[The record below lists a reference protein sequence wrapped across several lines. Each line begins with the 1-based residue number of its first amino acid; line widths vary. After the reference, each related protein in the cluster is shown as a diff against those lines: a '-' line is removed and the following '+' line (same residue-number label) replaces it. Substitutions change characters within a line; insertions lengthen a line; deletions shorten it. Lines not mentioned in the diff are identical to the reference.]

1 MHRKRLHIVS
11 FDIPVPVNY
20 GGAIDIF
27 YKIKALYEKG
37 VKIHLHCF
45 EYDRK
50 PAAILDEMCETVQY
64 YKRDISKTKLL
75 SIKPYIVVSRSDNE
89 LLKNLLKDHAPIL
102 FEGLHSCFFLD
113 NPKLKNRR
121 KIVRTHNIE
130 HDYYSNLAK
139 IEKDIFRRTYFKS
152 EATKLK
158 RFEKILEIA
167 DSIAAISKNDREHL
181 RRKFNNVITV
191 SAFHP
196 HKLVEIDQQISD
208 FALYH
213 GSLDVG
219 ENNEAALFLVNEVF
233 NDINVK
239 FCIAG
244 NKPSKE
250 LQEAVNKNPNISLL
264 SGVDSEKI
272 YEIISKAQINI
283 LTTQQNTGI
292 KLKLLA
298 ALYKGKHCIV
308 NSPMV
313 EKTGLEELC
322 VIRNSAADIKESIK
336 TLITSPF
343 TDEEQEK
350 RKKILQN
357 GKFSNEYNTDKLL
370 EMVFA

>member
-1 MHRKRLHIVS
+1 
-11 FDIPVPVNY
+11 VPVNY